1 MAKIANVALTNT
13 FNTWRTNSNIAFD
26 RLSQFAINNSSLYA
40 NTITANNVLRATGN
54 TVLGD
59 ATKRT
64 IVNGLLSANG
74 RATVSTNLTVSGNT
88 TLGAA
93 GKTITSTGI
102 LAHTG
107 NLTVSGNTSTNKAT
121 VTSSLTVS
129 GNTTLGAAGKTITST
144 GAAAH
149 TGTQSISTNLT
160 VSGNTSTNKATVTSL
175 LTVSG
180 NTTIGRTTGGP
191 FFGAHNGTVGATTAN
206 TGSFTTIGATGLAT
220 LSGRA
225 TVGTNLTVSGN
236 TSTNKATVTSSLTVS
251 GNTTLG
257 AAGKTITS
265 TGAAAHTGTQS
276 ISTNLTVSGNTT
288 LGAAGKTITST
299 GASAHTGT
307 QSISTNLTVSGNTII
322 NASGANGV
330 YSNTASFGVFS
341 NNVNFSSK
349 KIRNFT
355 EDAMSYRASST
366 AITLSTQRNV
376 QRVSL
381 TGNATVTLPTGMPG
395 RTEAIKTIVVIFK
408 QDATGSRTMAF
419 AAPAGETL
427 LFNNSATLPAVS
439 SAANKVTIYVCT
451 KFDGDT
457 RWYISQSFVEA

>member
-1 MAKIANVALTNT
+1 MFGHT
-13 FNTWRTNSNIAFD
+13 
-26 RLSQFAINNSSLYA
+26 
-40 NTITANNVLRATGN
+40 
-54 TVLGD
+54 
-59 ATKRT
+59 
-64 IVNGLLSANG
+64 G
-74 RATVSTNLTVSGNT
+74 RATV
-88 TLGAA
+88 
-93 GKTITSTGI
+93 
-102 LAHTG
+102 
-107 NLTVSGNTSTNKAT
+107 
-121 VTSSLTVS
+121 
-129 GNTTLGAAGKTITST
+129 
-144 GAAAH
+144 
-149 TGTQSISTNLT
+149 STNLT
-160 VSGNTSTNKATVTSL
+160 VSGNTSTNKATVTSQ

-180 NTTIGRTTGGP
+180 NTDI
-191 FFGAHNGTVGATTAN
+191 N
-206 TGSFTTIGATGLAT
+206 T
-220 LSGRA
+220 
-225 TVGTNLTVSGN
+225 
-236 TSTNKATVTSSLTVS
+236 
-251 GNTTLG
+251 
-257 AAGKTITS
+257 
-265 TGAAAHTGTQS
+265 
-276 ISTNLTVSGNTT
+276 
-288 LGAAGKTITST
+288 
-299 GASAHTGT
+299 
-307 QSISTNLTVSGNTII
+307 
-322 NASGANGV
+322 SGANGV

>member
-54 TVLGD
+54 TVLGA

-88 TLGAA
+88 
-93 GKTITSTGI
+93 
-102 LAHTG
+102 
-107 NLTVSGNTSTNKAT
+107 
-121 VTSSLTVS
+121 
-129 GNTTLGAAGKTITST
+129 
-144 GAAAH
+144 
-149 TGTQSISTNLT
+149 
-160 VSGNTSTNKATVTSL
+160 STNKATVTSL

-180 NTTIGRTTGGP
+180 NTT
-191 FFGAHNGTVGATTAN
+191 FAN
-206 TGSFTTIGATGLAT
+206 LVTI
-220 LSGRA
+220 SGRA

-236 TSTNKATVTSSLTVS
+236 TNI
-251 GNTTLG
+251 NT
-257 AAGKTITS
+257 
-265 TGAAAHTGTQS
+265 
-276 ISTNLTVSGNTT
+276 
-288 LGAAGKTITST
+288 
-299 GASAHTGT
+299 
-307 QSISTNLTVSGNTII
+307 
-322 NASGANGV
+322 SGANGV

>member
-54 TVLGD
+54 TVLGG

-64 IVNGLLSANG
+64 IVNGLLSSNGQVTIGTNLTVSGNTTLGAAGKTITTTGLLGHTG

-93 GKTITSTGI
+93 GKTTTSTGI

-121 VTSSLTVS
+121 VTS
-129 GNTTLGAAGKTITST
+129 
-144 GAAAH
+144 
-149 TGTQSISTNLT
+149 Q
-160 VSGNTSTNKATVTSL
+160 

-206 TGSFTTIGATGLAT
+206 TGSFTTIGASGLAT

-236 TSTNKATVTSSLTVS
+236 TSTNKATVTSQLTVS
-251 GNTTLG
+251 GNTD
-257 AAGKTITS
+257 I
-265 TGAAAHTGTQS
+265 
-276 ISTNLTVSGNTT
+276 NT
-288 LGAAGKTITST
+288 
-299 GASAHTGT
+299 
-307 QSISTNLTVSGNTII
+307 
-322 NASGANGV
+322 SGANGV

-376 QRVSL
+376 QRISL

-419 AAPAGETL
+419 AAPSGETL
-427 LFNNSATLPAVS
+427 LYNNSATLPAVS

>member
-40 NTITANNVLRATGN
+40 NTITANVAFTSTGLATLSGRATVGTNLTVSGN
-54 TVLGD
+54 TTLG
-59 ATKRT
+59 AAGKT
-64 IVNGLLSANG
+64 ITTTGLLGHTG

-107 NLTVSGNTSTNKAT
+107 NLTVSGNTT
-121 VTSSLTVS
+121 
-129 GNTTLGAAGKTITST
+129 
-144 GAAAH
+144 
-149 TGTQSISTNLT
+149 
-160 VSGNTSTNKATVTSL
+160 TNKATVTSL

-180 NTTIGRTTGGP
+180 NTTIGRITGGP
-191 FFGAHNGTVGATTAN
+191 FVGALTGTVGANGIN
-206 TGSFTTIGATGLAT
+206 TGSFTTIGASGLVT

-236 TSTNKATVTSSLTVS
+236 TSTNKATVTSQLTVS
-251 GNTTLG
+251 GNTD
-257 AAGKTITS
+257 I
-265 TGAAAHTGTQS
+265 
-276 ISTNLTVSGNTT
+276 NT
-288 LGAAGKTITST
+288 
-299 GASAHTGT
+299 
-307 QSISTNLTVSGNTII
+307 
-322 NASGANGV
+322 SGANGV

-366 AITLSTQRNV
+366 AITLSSQRNV

-427 LFNNSATLPAVS
+427 LYNNSATLPAVS

>member
-13 FNTWRTNSNIAFD
+13 FNTWRINSNIAFD
-26 RLSQFAINNSSLYA
+26 RLSQFTITNSSLYA
-40 NTITANNVLRATGN
+40 NTITANVAFTSTGLAT
-54 TVLGD
+54 
-59 ATKRT
+59 
-64 IVNGLLSANG
+64 LSG
-74 RATVSTNLTVSGNT
+74 RATVGTN
-88 TLGAA
+88 
-93 GKTITSTGI
+93 
-102 LAHTG
+102 
-107 NLTVSGNTSTNKAT
+107 
-121 VTSSLTVS
+121 LTVS

-149 TGTQSISTNLT
+149 TGTKTIS
-160 VSGNTSTNKATVTSL
+160 
-175 LTVSG
+175 
-180 NTTIGRTTGGP
+180 
-191 FFGAHNGTVGATTAN
+191 
-206 TGSFTTIGATGLAT
+206 
-220 LSGRA
+220 
-225 TVGTNLTVSGN
+225 TNLTVSGN

-265 TGAAAHTGTQS
+265 TGAAAHTGTKT
-276 ISTNLTVSGNTT
+276 ISTNLTVSGNTST
-288 LGAAGKTITST
+288 NKATVTSLLTVSGNTTFANLVTISGRATV
-299 GASAHTGT
+299 G
-307 QSISTNLTVSGNTII
+307 TNLTVSGNTLF
-322 NASGANGV
+322 NSSGANGV

-366 AITLSTQRNV
+366 TITLSTQRNV

-395 RTEAIKTIVVIFK
+395 STETIKTIVVIFK

-427 LFNNSATLPAVS
+427 LYNNSATLPAVS

-457 RWYISQSFVEA
+457 RWYISQSFIEA

>member
-26 RLSQFAINNSSLYA
+26 RLSQFAINNYSLYA
-40 NTITANNVLRATGN
+40 NTITANVAFTSTGLAT
-54 TVLGD
+54 
-59 ATKRT
+59 
-64 IVNGLLSANG
+64 LSG
-74 RATVSTNLTVSGNT
+74 RATVGTN
-88 TLGAA
+88 
-93 GKTITSTGI
+93 
-102 LAHTG
+102 
-107 NLTVSGNTSTNKAT
+107 
-121 VTSSLTVS
+121 LTVS

-149 TGTQSISTNLT
+149 TGTKTISTN
-160 VSGNTSTNKATVTSL
+160 
-175 LTVSG
+175 
-180 NTTIGRTTGGP
+180 
-191 FFGAHNGTVGATTAN
+191 
-206 TGSFTTIGATGLAT
+206 
-220 LSGRA
+220 
-225 TVGTNLTVSGN
+225 
-236 TSTNKATVTSSLTVS
+236 LTVS

-265 TGAAAHTGTQS
+265 TGAAAHTGTKT
-276 ISTNLTVSGNTT
+276 ISTNLTVSGNT
-288 LGAAGKTITST
+288 
-299 GASAHTGT
+299 
-307 QSISTNLTVSGNTII
+307 STNKATVTSLFTSSGNTNI
-322 NASGANGV
+322 NVSGANGAFA
-330 YSNTASFGVFS
+330 NTASIGVFS

-366 AITLSTQRNV
+366 AITLSAVRNV

-381 TGNATVTLPTGMPG
+381 TGNATVTLPTAMPG
-395 RTEAIKTIVVIFK
+395 STEAIKTIVVIFK

-427 LFNNSATLPAVS
+427 LFNNSATLPAVA

-457 RWYISQSFVEA
+457 RWYISQSFIEA

>member
-26 RLSQFAINNSSLYA
+26 RLSQFAINNSSFFA
-40 NTITANNVLRATGN
+40 NTITANV
-54 TVLGD
+54 
-59 ATKRT
+59 
-64 IVNGLLSANG
+64 
-74 RATVSTNLTVSGNT
+74 
-88 TLGAA
+88 
-93 GKTITSTGI
+93 
-102 LAHTG
+102 
-107 NLTVSGNTSTNKAT
+107 
-121 VTSSLTVS
+121 
-129 GNTTLGAAGKTITST
+129 
-144 GAAAH
+144 
-149 TGTQSISTNLT
+149 
-160 VSGNTSTNKATVTSL
+160 
-175 LTVSG
+175 
-180 NTTIGRTTGGP
+180 
-191 FFGAHNGTVGATTAN
+191 
-206 TGSFTTIGATGLAT
+206 SFTSTGLAT

-236 TSTNKATVTSSLTVS
+236 TSTNKATVTSALTVS

-265 TGAAAHTGTQS
+265 TGAAAHTGTKT

-299 GASAHTGT
+299 GAAAHTGT
-307 QSISTNLTVSGNTII
+307 KTISTNLTVSGNTSTNKATVTSLFTSSGNTNI
-322 NASGANGV
+322 NVSGANGAFA
-330 YSNTASFGVFS
+330 NTASIGVFS

-366 AITLSTQRNV
+366 TITLSAVRNV

-381 TGNATVTLPTGMPG
+381 TGNATVTLPTAMPG
-395 RTEAIKTIVVIFK
+395 STEAIKTIVVIFK

-457 RWYISQSFVEA
+457 RWYVSQSFIEA

>member
-26 RLSQFAINNSSLYA
+26 RLSQFAIDSRTLYA
-40 NTITANNVLRATGN
+40 NTIIANNVLRASGN
-54 TVLGD
+54 TVLGG

-88 TLGAA
+88 
-93 GKTITSTGI
+93 
-102 LAHTG
+102 
-107 NLTVSGNTSTNKAT
+107 
-121 VTSSLTVS
+121 
-129 GNTTLGAAGKTITST
+129 
-144 GAAAH
+144 
-149 TGTQSISTNLT
+149 
-160 VSGNTSTNKATVTSL
+160 STNKATVTSL

-180 NTTIGRTTGGP
+180 NTT
-191 FFGAHNGTVGATTAN
+191 FAN
-206 TGSFTTIGATGLAT
+206 LVTI
-220 LSGRA
+220 SGRA

-236 TSTNKATVTSSLTVS
+236 TNI
-251 GNTTLG
+251 NT
-257 AAGKTITS
+257 
-265 TGAAAHTGTQS
+265 
-276 ISTNLTVSGNTT
+276 
-288 LGAAGKTITST
+288 
-299 GASAHTGT
+299 
-307 QSISTNLTVSGNTII
+307 
-322 NASGANGV
+322 SGANGV

-341 NNVNFSSK
+341 NNVNFKSK

-366 AITLSTQRNV
+366 AITLDNKRNV

>member
-40 NTITANNVLRATGN
+40 NTITANNVLRSSGN
-54 TVLGD
+54 TVLGG

-64 IVNGLLSANG
+64 IVNGLFSANG
-74 RATVSTNLTVSGNT
+74 QVTIGTNLTVSGNT

-160 VSGNTSTNKATVTSL
+160 VSGNTDI
-175 LTVSG
+175 
-180 NTTIGRTTGGP
+180 NT
-191 FFGAHNGTVGATTAN
+191 
-206 TGSFTTIGATGLAT
+206 
-220 LSGRA
+220 
-225 TVGTNLTVSGN
+225 
-236 TSTNKATVTSSLTVS
+236 
-251 GNTTLG
+251 
-257 AAGKTITS
+257 
-265 TGAAAHTGTQS
+265 
-276 ISTNLTVSGNTT
+276 
-288 LGAAGKTITST
+288 
-299 GASAHTGT
+299 
-307 QSISTNLTVSGNTII
+307 
-322 NASGANGV
+322 SGANGV

>member
-40 NTITANNVLRATGN
+40 NTITANNVLRSSGN
-54 TVLGD
+54 TVLGG

-64 IVNGLLSANG
+64 IVNGLFSANG
-74 RATVSTNLTVSGNT
+74 QVTIGTN
-88 TLGAA
+88 
-93 GKTITSTGI
+93 
-102 LAHTG
+102 
-107 NLTVSGNTSTNKAT
+107 
-121 VTSSLTVS
+121 LTVS

-160 VSGNTSTNKATVTSL
+160 VSGNTL
-175 LTVSG
+175 I
-180 NTTIGRTTGGP
+180 NT
-191 FFGAHNGTVGATTAN
+191 
-206 TGSFTTIGATGLAT
+206 
-220 LSGRA
+220 
-225 TVGTNLTVSGN
+225 
-236 TSTNKATVTSSLTVS
+236 
-251 GNTTLG
+251 
-257 AAGKTITS
+257 
-265 TGAAAHTGTQS
+265 
-276 ISTNLTVSGNTT
+276 
-288 LGAAGKTITST
+288 
-299 GASAHTGT
+299 
-307 QSISTNLTVSGNTII
+307 
-322 NASGANGV
+322 SGANGV

>member
-13 FNTWRTNSNIAFD
+13 FNTWRTNSNISFD

-40 NTITANNVLRATGN
+40 NTITANVAFTSTGLATMSGRATG
-54 TVLGD
+54 G
-59 ATKRT
+59 
-64 IVNGLLSANG
+64 
-74 RATVSTNLTVSGNT
+74 TNLTVSGNT

-93 GKTITSTGI
+93 GKTITT
-102 LAHTG
+102 
-107 NLTVSGNTSTNKAT
+107 
-121 VTSSLTVS
+121 
-129 GNTTLGAAGKTITST
+129 T

-149 TGTQSISTNLT
+149 TGRTTISTNLT

-175 LTVSG
+175 FTSSG
-180 NTTIGRTTGGP
+180 NT
-191 FFGAHNGTVGATTAN
+191 N
-206 TGSFTTIGATGLAT
+206 
-220 LSGRA
+220 
-225 TVGTNLTVSGN
+225 
-236 TSTNKATVTSSLTVS
+236 
-251 GNTTLG
+251 
-257 AAGKTITS
+257 
-265 TGAAAHTGTQS
+265 
-276 ISTNLTVSGNTT
+276 
-288 LGAAGKTITST
+288 
-299 GASAHTGT
+299 
-307 QSISTNLTVSGNTII
+307 I
-322 NASGANGV
+322 NVSGANGAFA
-330 YSNTASFGVFS
+330 NTASIGIFS

-366 AITLSTQRNV
+366 SITLSAVRNV

-395 RTEAIKTIVVIFK
+395 KAEAIKTIVVIFK

-427 LFNNSATLPAVS
+427 LYNNSATLPAVS

-457 RWYISQSFVEA
+457 RWYISQSFIEA

>member
-26 RLSQFAINNSSLYA
+26 RLSQFAIDSRTLYA
-40 NTITANNVLRATGN
+40 NTIIANNVLRASGN
-54 TVLGD
+54 TVLGG
-59 ATKRT
+59 ALKRT
-64 IVNGLLSANG
+64 IVNGLFSANG
-74 RATVSTNLTVSGNT
+74 QVTIGTNLTVSGNT

-93 GKTITSTGI
+93 GKTITSTG
-102 LAHTG
+102 LLGHTG
-107 NLTVSGNTSTNKAT
+107 RAT
-121 VTSSLTVS
+121 V
-129 GNTTLGAAGKTITST
+129 
-144 GAAAH
+144 
-149 TGTQSISTNLT
+149 STNLT

-180 NTTIGRTTGGP
+180 NTT
-191 FFGAHNGTVGATTAN
+191 FAN
-206 TGSFTTIGATGLAT
+206 LVTI
-220 LSGRA
+220 SGRA

-236 TSTNKATVTSSLTVS
+236 TLI
-251 GNTTLG
+251 NT
-257 AAGKTITS
+257 
-265 TGAAAHTGTQS
+265 
-276 ISTNLTVSGNTT
+276 
-288 LGAAGKTITST
+288 
-299 GASAHTGT
+299 
-307 QSISTNLTVSGNTII
+307 
-322 NASGANGV
+322 SGANGV

>member
-40 NTITANNVLRATGN
+40 NTITANVAFTSTGLATLSGRATVGTNLTVSGN
-54 TVLGD
+54 TTLG
-59 ATKRT
+59 AAGKT
-64 IVNGLLSANG
+64 ITTTGLLGHTG

-107 NLTVSGNTSTNKAT
+107 
-121 VTSSLTVS
+121 
-129 GNTTLGAAGKTITST
+129 
-144 GAAAH
+144 
-149 TGTQSISTNLT
+149 NLT

-206 TGSFTTIGATGLAT
+206 TGSFSTIGASGLVT

-236 TSTNKATVTSSLTVS
+236 TSTNKATVTSLFTSS
-251 GNTTLG
+251 GNT
-257 AAGKTITS
+257 
-265 TGAAAHTGTQS
+265 
-276 ISTNLTVSGNTT
+276 N
-288 LGAAGKTITST
+288 
-299 GASAHTGT
+299 
-307 QSISTNLTVSGNTII
+307 I
-322 NASGANGV
+322 NSSGANGV
-330 YSNTASFGVFS
+330 FANTSGIGFFS

-349 KIRNFT
+349 KVRNFT

-366 AITLSTQRNV
+366 AITLSSQRNV

-395 RTEAIKTIVVIFK
+395 GTEAIKTIVVIFK

-419 AAPAGETL
+419 AAPATETL
-427 LFNNSATLPAVS
+427 LYNNSATLPAVS
-439 SAANKVTIYVCT
+439 SGATKVTIYVCT
-451 KFDGDT
+451 KFDGDA
-457 RWYISQSFVEA
+457 RWYISQSFIEA

>member
-54 TVLGD
+54 TVLGG

-64 IVNGLLSANG
+64 IVNGLLSSNG
-74 RATVSTNLTVSGNT
+74 QVTIGTNLTVSGNTTLGAAGKTITSTGAAAHTGTKTISTNLTVSGNT

-121 VTSSLTVS
+121 VTSS
-129 GNTTLGAAGKTITST
+129 
-144 GAAAH
+144 
-149 TGTQSISTNLT
+149 
-160 VSGNTSTNKATVTSL
+160 

-236 TSTNKATVTSSLTVS
+236 TDI
-251 GNTTLG
+251 NT
-257 AAGKTITS
+257 
-265 TGAAAHTGTQS
+265 
-276 ISTNLTVSGNTT
+276 
-288 LGAAGKTITST
+288 
-299 GASAHTGT
+299 
-307 QSISTNLTVSGNTII
+307 
-322 NASGANGV
+322 SGANGV

-419 AAPAGETL
+419 AAPSGETL
-427 LFNNSATLPAVS
+427 LYNNSATLPAVS

>member
-13 FNTWRTNSNIAFD
+13 FNTWRTNSNISFD

-40 NTITANNVLRATGN
+40 NTITANVAFTSTGLAT
-54 TVLGD
+54 
-59 ATKRT
+59 
-64 IVNGLLSANG
+64 LSG
-74 RATVSTNLTVSGNT
+74 RATVGTNLTVSGNT

-93 GKTITSTGI
+93 GKTITSTGLI
-102 LAHTG
+102 GHT
-107 NLTVSGNTSTNKAT
+107 
-121 VTSSLTVS
+121 
-129 GNTTLGAAGKTITST
+129 
-144 GAAAH
+144 
-149 TGTQSISTNLT
+149 
-160 VSGNTSTNKATVTSL
+160 
-175 LTVSG
+175 
-180 NTTIGRTTGGP
+180 
-191 FFGAHNGTVGATTAN
+191 
-206 TGSFTTIGATGLAT
+206 
-220 LSGRA
+220 GRA
-225 TVGTNLTVSGN
+225 T
-236 TSTNKATVTSSLTVS
+236 
-251 GNTTLG
+251 
-257 AAGKTITS
+257 
-265 TGAAAHTGTQS
+265 

-288 LGAAGKTITST
+288 LGAAGKTITTT
-299 GASAHTGT
+299 GAAAHTGRAT
-307 QSISTNLTVSGNTII
+307 ISTNLTVSGNT
-322 NASGANGV
+322 NFNSSGANGV

-366 AITLSTQRNV
+366 AITLSAVRNV

-395 RTEAIKTIVVIFK
+395 KAEAIKTIVVIFK

-427 LFNNSATLPAVS
+427 LYNNSATLPAVS

-457 RWYISQSFVEA
+457 RWYISQSFIEA

>member
-26 RLSQFAINNSSLYA
+26 RLSQFAIDNSSLYA
-40 NTITANNVLRATGN
+40 NTITANVAFTSKGLAT
-54 TVLGD
+54 LQ
-59 ATKRT
+59 
-64 IVNGLLSANG
+64 G
-74 RATVSTNLTVSGNT
+74 RATVGTNLTVSGNT

-93 GKTITSTGI
+93 GKTITSTGAA
-102 LAHTG
+102 AHTG
-107 NLTVSGNTSTNKAT
+107 TKTISTN
-121 VTSSLTVS
+121 LTVS

-149 TGTQSISTNLT
+149 TGTQSVSTNLT

-206 TGSFTTIGATGLAT
+206 TGSFTTIGATGLVT

-225 TVGTNLTVSGN
+225 TVGTNLTVTGN
-236 TSTNKATVTSSLTVS
+236 TD
-251 GNTTLG
+251 
-257 AAGKTITS
+257 
-265 TGAAAHTGTQS
+265 
-276 ISTNLTVSGNTT
+276 
-288 LGAAGKTITST
+288 
-299 GASAHTGT
+299 
-307 QSISTNLTVSGNTII
+307 I
-322 NASGANGV
+322 NSSGANGV

-366 AITLSTQRNV
+366 TITLSAVRNV
-376 QRVSL
+376 QRISL

-395 RTEAIKTIVVIFK
+395 KAEAIKTIVVIFK

-419 AAPAGETL
+419 AAPSGETL
-427 LFNNSATLPAVS
+427 LYNNSATLPAVS

-457 RWYISQSFVEA
+457 RWYISQSFIEA

>member
-13 FNTWRTNSNIAFD
+13 FNTWRTNSNISFD

-40 NTITANNVLRATGN
+40 NTITANVAF
-54 TVLGD
+54 
-59 ATKRT
+59 
-64 IVNGLLSANG
+64 
-74 RATVSTNLTVSGNT
+74 
-88 TLGAA
+88 
-93 GKTITSTGI
+93 TS
-102 LAHTG
+102 
-107 NLTVSGNTSTNKAT
+107 
-121 VTSSLTVS
+121 
-129 GNTTLGAAGKTITST
+129 
-144 GAAAH
+144 
-149 TGTQSISTNLT
+149 
-160 VSGNTSTNKATVTSL
+160 
-175 LTVSG
+175 
-180 NTTIGRTTGGP
+180 
-191 FFGAHNGTVGATTAN
+191 
-206 TGSFTTIGATGLAT
+206 TGLAT

-236 TSTNKATVTSSLTVS
+236 T
-251 GNTTLG
+251 
-257 AAGKTITS
+257 TS
-265 TGAAAHTGTQS
+265 TGVFSAQAGGTAGAPSITFIGDTDTGIARVAANQFIASSNGTEVFRVAPAAFSITAATKIGSTGTNGVLDLARTS
-276 ISTNLTVSGNTT
+276 DGATISTFKTDGTSGIIDSATSTAFQINTT
-288 LGAAGKTITST
+288 EAM
-299 GASAHTGT
+299 
-307 QSISTNLTVSGNTII
+307 SIDSSRNILI
-322 NASGANGV
+322 NGSGANGV

-366 AITLSTQRNV
+366 AITLSEVRNV

-395 RTEAIKTIVVIFK
+395 KAEAIKTLVVIFK

-427 LFNNSATLPAVS
+427 LYNNSATLPAVS

-457 RWYISQSFVEA
+457 RWYISQSFIEA